1 MPKLELI
8 FSSSSFKVISFS
20 FSPATTF
27 KGALSINLSFD
38 NFFSM
43 TISNSLIFVFLFSGT
58 GVAAAWKGLSEG
70 SFEGLFLAIIALVV
84 TAGFRKK

>member
-43 TISNSLIFVFLFSGT
+43 TISNSLIFVFLFRSKDLYLSKSTRPPKGT
-58 GVAAAWKGLSEG
+58 
-70 SFEGLFLAIIALVV
+70 
-84 TAGFRKK
+84 